1 MEDWGEE
8 IFAEGVG
15 VKWKNE
21 RVGRGRGRKNT
32 PARRKPA
39 GLVRLQ
45 NPYTRWTGPL
55 IGAVGCNLIDACHL
69 QSFFSSGRSTILCDL
84 ERKWRTL

>member
-1 MEDWGEE
+1 MNEWGGGG
-8 IFAEGVG
+8 EG
-15 VKWKNE
+15 KI
-21 RVGRGRGRKNT
+21 RL
-32 PARRKPA
+32 PA
-39 GLVRLQ
+39 GFVRLQ
-45 NPYTRWTGPL
+45 NPYTRWTGSL